1 LTSTVAIAISPSTG
15 SLDPSFYP
23 MPLDFQKARNW
34 LSQFDFHNLFID
46 ELGWKQPSS
55 QKVESLEVEGT
66 SYERKRIAEMAG
78 VPVLEITSTDG
89 EIPKADDRTKIHKA
103 ISEVVSLENLLI
115 FVNGDRTRSLWYWAK
130 RDRKPMPARKLMSVI
145 SLLICC

>member
-1 LTSTVAIAISPSTG
+1 
-15 SLDPSFYP
+15 
-23 MPLDFQKARNW
+23 
-34 LSQFDFHNLFID
+34 
-46 ELGWKQPSS
+46 
-55 QKVESLEVEGT
+55 VESLEVEGT
-66 SYERKRIAEMAG
+66 SYQRKRIAEMAG